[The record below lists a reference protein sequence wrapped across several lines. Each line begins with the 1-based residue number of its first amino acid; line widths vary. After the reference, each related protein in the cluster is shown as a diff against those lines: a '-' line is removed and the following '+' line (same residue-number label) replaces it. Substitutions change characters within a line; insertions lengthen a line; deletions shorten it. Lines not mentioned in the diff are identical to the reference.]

1 LTPVTVGG
9 RIIACFCALSGIGT
23 IAMLTSVIVDR
34 YQRVYNRRMY
44 IKPEKIHPEDIFN
57 DEQDDLVSK
66 PHSQSRGSR
75 VVNDDSNDEVHK
87 QQQDIPRIDRDQCP
101 TETKDDEES
110 SDSSVIYTVDGDE
123 NQVHLIVSCTDNDN
137 SQISHDLSNTI
148 SAAIKEEN
156 FTGSNNE
163 VNIIS

>member
-1 LTPVTVGG
+1 
-9 RIIACFCALSGIGT
+9 
-23 IAMLTSVIVDR
+23 MLTSVIVDR